1 MLKPGLYEQLVNE
14 LLQRDLKSK
23 KDFDKELEPV
33 KLIESSNILSRYV
46 SEILEKVLLSIR
58 DEKAGIT
65 KQVDLINKIMEVI
78 DHEVPE
84 SQADLLSLTSP
95 PEKLLSL
102 LHSTGVTR
110 HTTIG
115 MFGERPAT
123 SISQTSLFTASGNE
137 PEMVDELKKE
147 ILTSDKIDILV
158 SFIKWSGIRLLFE
171 ELKTFTQNGGKLRVI
186 TTSYLGATDSKAIE
200 ELSKLDNTEIKIS
213 YDTKRT
219 RLHAKAYIFQRETM
233 FSTAYIGSSNLS
245 NIAISSGLEWNVKVA
260 AKDLPSTMSKINAT
274 FDSYWNSKEFDDF
287 TFEDKDRLVQAL
299 KHETNRDK
307 PNGFSLPFD
316 IRPYPYQQEILDKLE
331 MERQNLDKWKNL
343 LVAATGTGKTVISAF
358 DYKKFC
364 ELNVGKA
371 NKLLF
376 VAHREEI
383 LRQSRETFRGILKDN
398 NFGDLHV
405 GQHKA
410 DSWDHL
416 FISIQSFNSQK
427 VLEKTGP
434 DYYDYII
441 IDEFHHAEAK
451 SYRNLISGYRPKI
464 LLGLTATP
472 ERNDGVDVA
481 KFFEGRI
488 SAEIRLPEAIDRK
501 LLSPFQYFGVTD
513 SVDISEVAWKRG
525 SYDETKLTELYATNK
540 AIAKKRAS
548 QILNSLDK
556 YVTDISSVK
565 GIGFCVSVRHAQF
578 MSDFFND
585 NGIDSISLTSET
597 PDPERTSAIKRL
609 ERGELKFIFVVD
621 IYNEGVDI
629 PEVNTILFLR
639 PTQSL
644 TVFLQQLGRG
654 LRLSEGKEC
663 LTVLDFIGRANTKYN
678 FEEKFAALVSKT
690 NRSIQKQV
698 KDGFVHLPRGSY
710 IQLERVAKEHILENI
725 KKSFSVKSS
734 LVIRIKN
741 FEEDTGK
748 ELTFENFLSH
758 YHLDPIDVYSKDSFS
773 RLCVQAKLREDFTYS
788 DEKLMPKGLQRI
800 SAIDSRDW
808 IRFLT
813 KTLKE
818 LESTDISL
826 FSDTE
831 RRMLSMFGYTIWL
844 DDSSNNDLTDL
855 YNRLLKLKNC
865 KPLYNEIL
873 ELLDYNLTKIN
884 FVDEKVKLGFDSPLY
899 LYCNYSKEQ
908 ILTAFN
914 FHKPN
919 SVREGV
925 KHLPSKNVDLFF
937 ITLNK
942 TESDYSPTTMYED
955 YSIDETLFHWQ
966 SQSTTSETS
975 NTGQRYI
982 NHKERNSKIL
992 LFVREY
998 KKPIAGNSSVTALP
1012 YTFLGLADYVRHSGS
1027 KPMNIIWRLERP
1039 IPAKFLKKTN
1049 RLLLV

>member
-1 MLKPGLYEQLVNE
+1 MMKPGLYEQLVNE
-14 LLQRDLKSK
+14 FLLRDLKNNSNL
-23 KDFDKELEPV
+23 DKSIESV
-33 KLIESSNILSRYV
+33 KLTESSTILSRYI

-65 KQVDLINKIMEVI
+65 RQVKLINKIIEVI
-78 DHEVPE
+78 GNEIPE
-84 SQADLLSLTSP
+84 SQADSLSLLSP

-102 LHSTGVTR
+102 LNSTMVKGHHAT
-110 HTTIG
+110 G
-115 MFGERPAT
+115 MFSERPAT
-123 SISQTSLFTASGNE
+123 SIAQTSLFTASGNE

-147 ILTSDKIDILV
+147 ILTSDRIDILV

-171 ELKTFTQNGGKLRVI
+171 EFKTFTQNGGNLRVI

-200 ELSKLDNTEIKIS
+200 ELSKLENTEIKIS

-219 RLHAKAYIFQRETM
+219 RLHAKAYIFQRDTT

-260 AKDLPSTMSKINAT
+260 AKDLPRTMDKINAT
-274 FDSYWNSKEFDDF
+274 FDSYWNSKEFDAF
-287 TFEDKDRLVQAL
+287 TFEDKDKLIRAL
-299 KHETNRDK
+299 KHESDRNK
-307 PNGFSLPFD
+307 SNGFALPFD

-331 MERQNLDKWKNL
+331 MERQNLHKWKNL

-358 DYKKFC
+358 DYKRFC
-364 ELNVGKA
+364 ELNAGKA

-383 LRQSRETFRGILKDN
+383 LHQSLETFRGTLKDN

-405 GQHKA
+405 GHNKA

-451 SYRNLISGYRPKI
+451 SYRNLISGYKPRV

-525 SYDETKLTELYATNK
+525 SYDERGLTELYAANK
-540 AIAKKRAS
+540 VIANKRAS
-548 QILNSLDK
+548 QILNSLNK
-556 YVTDISSVK
+556 YVADIASVK
-565 GIGFCVSVRHAQF
+565 GIGFCVSVKHAQF
-578 MSDFFND
+578 MSDFFNN

-597 PDPERTSAIKRL
+597 SDFERKSASKRL
-609 ERGELKFIFVVD
+609 KEGDLKFIFVVD

-663 LTVLDFIGRANTKYN
+663 LTVLDFIGRANNKYN

-698 KDGFVHLPRGSY
+698 KDGFIHLPRGSY

-734 LVIRIKN
+734 LVSRIKD

-748 ELTFENFLSH
+748 ELTLENFLSL
-758 YHLDPIDVYSKDSFS
+758 YHLEPIDIYSKDSFS
-773 RLCVQAKLREDFTYS
+773 RLCVQAKLKEDFSYS
-788 DEKLMPKGLQRI
+788 FEKIIPKALQRI
-800 SAIDSRDW
+800 AAIDSRNW
-808 IRFLT
+808 IKFLT

-818 LESTDISL
+818 LENTDFSL
-826 FSDTE
+826 LSE
-831 RRMLSMFGYTIWL
+831 SEKRMLSMFRYAIWL
-844 DDSSNNDLTDL
+844 DDSSNNDLADL
-855 YNRLLKLKNC
+855 YNKLLELKNC
-865 KPLYNEIL
+865 EPIFNEIL
-873 ELLDYNLTKIN
+873 ELLDYNLTRIN
-884 FVDEKVKLGFDSPLY
+884 FVDDKVELGFDSPLY

-908 ILTAFN
+908 ILSAFD

-925 KHLPSKNVDLFF
+925 KHLPGKNVDLFF

-942 TESDYSPTTMYED
+942 SESDYSPTTMYED

-982 NHKERNSKIL
+982 NHKELGSKIL

-1012 YTFLGLADYVRHSGS
+1012 YTFLGLANYVQHNGS
-1027 KPMNIIWRLERP
+1027 KPMNIVWRLERP

-1049 RLLLV
+1049 KLLLV